1 MNASWQRDE
10 TPGGR
15 INETKARG
23 DTRAIRICLIVLVAV
38 VVIWAMSVAQSVLL
52 PTTFAV
58 ILALLLAPAVRSL
71 ENNFSMPSW
80 LAATTITLLAACV
93 LGLLVMIVIPG
104 LSDWLKHFPDFIRA
118 LERKLAPL
126 QQSFRAVNAVTREI
140 GRMGGQGAASGLSTS
155 RPDMIETLATAT
167 PGVVASTFYV
177 IILTLFLL
185 VFRGTY
191 RTRLILLPS
200 DPVNRL
206 RVARIIRDVRA
217 SVSRYL
223 FVLASINVCLALI
236 TAGLFTAFGI
246 SGAIFWGLAFGLLN
260 FIPVLGPAMLII
272 ACALV
277 SFASQPGFLA
287 GVLPPAILLVIH
299 VTESNFIQPWLL
311 SKRIVIN
318 PFAIFVSVSM
328 LVALWGPLG
337 ALTAVPILIL
347 IYTISCRVPSMR
359 FVAVLL
365 ASEYRNPA
373 SSRAQNKKRQPRKAD
388 VLKQEPEKE
397 EVIDYSIMPSALR

>member
-1 MNASWQRDE
+1 MNVPWPRDE
-10 TPGGR
+10 APGERMNRGV
-15 INETKARG
+15 ARG
-23 DTRAIRICLIVLVAV
+23 DTRAIRICLIALLSIAV
-38 VVIWAMSVAQSVLL
+38 VWAMSLAQAVLL

-58 ILALLLAPAVRSL
+58 ILALLLAPAARSL
-71 ENNFSMPSW
+71 EYHFSMPPW
-80 LAATTITLLAACV
+80 LAATTVTLLAACA
-93 LGLLVMIVIPG
+93 LGLLVMIVLPG

-126 QQSFRAVNAVTREI
+126 QQSFRAVDAVTREI
-140 GRMGGQGAASGLSTS
+140 GRIGGQGTIARFATP
-155 RPDMIETLATAT
+155 RPDLIETLATTT
-167 PGVVASTFYV
+167 PRVVATIFYV

-185 VFRGTY
+185 VFRTTY
-191 RTRLILLPS
+191 RARLILLPT

-223 FVLASINVCLALI
+223 FVLASINVCLAII

-277 SFASQPGFLA
+277 SFASEPGFFA
-287 GVLPPAILLVIH
+287 GALPPAILLLIH
-299 VTESNFIQPWLL
+299 VLESNFIQPWLL
-311 SKRIVIN
+311 SKRLVIN

-359 FVAVLL
+359 FVALLL
-365 ASEYRNPA
+365 ASEYRNPTPIA
-373 SSRAQNKKRQPRKAD
+373 LKA
-388 VLKQEPEKE
+388 KTPAPEG
-397 EVIDYSIMPSALR
+397 